1 MKVTLFLDK
10 DQGDTLE
17 VKNKICSVLKPDHI
31 IFDHWDG
38 ELLNN
43 IYVIRSK
50 DHTIYR
56 TRVNSQEA
64 AIVDYVGYCNGDG
77 DEKIFYNYSHI
88 LTYDQLIATFNN
100 KYCTRDGDKILSI
113 EKE

>member
-38 ELLNN
+38 ELPN
-43 IYVIRSK
+43 ISYVIRSK
-50 DHTIYR
+50 DRYIY
-56 TRVNSQEA
+56 TTKVTSPEA
-64 AIVDYVGYCNGDG
+64 AIVDYVGYCNGAV
-77 DEKIFYNYSHI
+77 DEKIFHNYSHI
-88 LTYDQLIATFNN
+88 FTYDQLIATFNN
-100 KYCTRDGDKILSI
+100 KYCTCEDDKILSI

>member
-10 DQGDTLE
+10 DQGNILE
-17 VKNKICSVLKPDHI
+17 VKNKIWSVLKPDHM

-38 ELLNN
+38 ELSNN
-43 IYVIRSK
+43 FYVIRSK
-50 DHTIYR
+50 DRFIYK
-56 TRVNSQEA
+56 TKAISPEA

-77 DEKIFYNYSHI
+77 DERIFYNYSHI

-100 KYCTRDGDKILSI
+100 KYCTREDDKILSI

>member
-38 ELLNN
+38 ELPNN
-43 IYVIRSK
+43 SYVIRSK
-50 DHTIYR
+50 DRHIY
-56 TRVNSQEA
+56 TTKVTSPEA
-64 AIVDYVGYCNGDG
+64 AIVDYVGYCNGMA
-77 DEKIFYNYSHI
+77 DEKIYYNLCSI
-88 LTYDQLIATFNN
+88 LIKAIHCKKNHTKFVRVIFHFPLPPQ
-100 KYCTRDGDKILSI
+100 
-113 EKE
+113 